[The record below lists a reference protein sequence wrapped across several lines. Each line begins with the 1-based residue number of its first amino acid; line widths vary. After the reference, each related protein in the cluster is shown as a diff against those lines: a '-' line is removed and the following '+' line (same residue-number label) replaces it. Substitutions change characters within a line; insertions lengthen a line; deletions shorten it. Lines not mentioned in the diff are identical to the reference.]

1 MEYGGAQMIRGVRG
15 ATTIPEDLAS
25 HILSETEKL
34 VLAMA
39 KENNIR
45 PEDVASVVVSTTTD
59 IAATFPAKAVRSIP
73 EWTYVPVM
81 CTHEMDVPGAIT
93 KCIRILMHV
102 NTEKSQRDIHHVYL
116 NEAMKLRPDLITS
129 IT

>member
-1 MEYGGAQMIRGVRG
+1 MIRGIRG
-15 ATTIPEDLAS
+15 ATTVREDSAS
-25 HILSETEKL
+25 TILVETEKL

-39 KENNIR
+39 KENDIH

-59 IAATFPAKAVRSIP
+59 IASAFPAKAVRSIP

-81 CTHEMDVPGAIT
+81 CTHEMNVPGAMPL
-93 KCIRILMHV
+93 CIRVLMHV

-116 NEAMKLRPDLITS
+116 NDAIKLRPDLLTNIK
-129 IT
+129 